1 MVRIASLLDSSDD
14 RVKSPYEELRDLI
27 LVETD
32 LLVKYNNITKFVE
45 LYCRDAI
52 DDENQF
58 WYYCNETNTQLLPTF
73 YIALADGFRSGNY
86 KHALDLVKKL
96 RGKLSDDGDKVIDQH
111 SGYVIDIIEF
121 DTDEGYDKTTG
132 FKINT
137 RDVITVSTSDK
148 LKNVVDT
155 TFVAKTNEAKKV
167 KQNVE
172 ALSEKLDVDMSEQ
185 IYFVN
190 RIVSELLNKKSVFMS
205 EEAYKKRMKK
215 LKAQGK
221 KGKPYEKYYDEKY
234 ILTFL
239 GAFAVTLQTATPSIS
254 SNKTYENCIR
264 SFEGFPLNED
274 NNLSYLVYIICVT
287 SFLAK
292 SNPRPWKYLKLG
304 SKKNKKEKTN
314 DFAIKLK
321 DFMKDKILT
330 LPYVT
335 DRLEEKRN
343 YDRLNKNAQIITSD
357 VNVTRW
363 SSFLPPLHNFKVD
376 RIQNIGVEFERLLNQ
391 AIINDDARTQFGYL
405 SALYGKLC
413 SYSFAIIEAVQRAV
427 NKEPLILE
435 TMDGIPFLENACC
448 NEGGANTKDYFVEK
462 ESSIRTHNN
471 TLYALEETYNKY
483 KNLHKSIKY
492 SIPLNTKIVFPRLT
506 KEFSESTIY
515 LAFIKYCKFNSGIVL
530 DENLS
535 GICLENDADFKS
547 VDKLERKIEKMKM
560 KGLNYDLNSL
570 RSLLNYVNSQ
580 NILDYEINPP
590 VLTEKLR
597 LEKVVENLDKE
608 NRFLCGGN
616 IITNFKN
623 ILDRYDIAINGKDDV
638 ITEEFMQYIKTLNSR
653 LASELKE
660 KIEESGKLK
669 PKTLLDFL
677 FLYTSSKDGDK
688 STKTRKDRFILNWT
702 PNGDEIFMSQKDQ
715 TGFYTFRYM
724 KQMIINICKIFP
736 TIMLKKEMQKKI
748 SKRTIPKHWKLK
760 SMRIKGQIEK
770 LMKEEYTD
778 FKRFYDNKVI
788 SPVLNYVFENSND
801 LLELMNAVP
810 FYANIDENT
819 GSIFDGEML
828 SHLSY
833 YFLLCALSLYIG
845 ATELNLE
852 IEEEEKIDMY
862 DTEDGSLELAI
873 IEGKRENMLD
883 EVCNLLTVYAKNFK
897 KYKNILS
904 RTKDYINKE
913 VLKSKEKE
921 KAGITKR
928 LGDLTM
934 EQREVENIHKNQSLG
949 VWSVGLTRAIYEYD
963 DDQFD
968 KEFLAREQR
977 DTLERNA
984 GLDAS
989 DQMAHLEEQAIQNRI
1004 DAELNDLSA
1013 IPEEDNDDRDAIDY
1027 M

>member
-1 MVRIASLLDSSDD
+1 M
-14 RVKSPYEELRDLI
+14 
-27 LVETD
+27 
-32 LLVKYNNITKFVE
+32 
-45 LYCRDAI
+45 
-52 DDENQF
+52 
-58 WYYCNETNTQLLPTF
+58 
-73 YIALADGFRSGNY
+73 
-86 KHALDLVKKL
+86 
-96 RGKLSDDGDKVIDQH
+96 
-111 SGYVIDIIEF
+111 
-121 DTDEGYDKTTG
+121 
-132 FKINT
+132 
-137 RDVITVSTSDK
+137 
-148 LKNVVDT
+148 
-155 TFVAKTNEAKKV
+155 
-167 KQNVE
+167 
-172 ALSEKLDVDMSEQ
+172 
-185 IYFVN
+185 
-190 RIVSELLNKKSVFMS
+190 
-205 EEAYKKRMKK
+205 
-215 LKAQGK
+215 
-221 KGKPYEKYYDEKY
+221 
-234 ILTFL
+234 
-239 GAFAVTLQTATPSIS
+239 
-254 SNKTYENCIR
+254 
-264 SFEGFPLNED
+264 
-274 NNLSYLVYIICVT
+274 
-287 SFLAK
+287 
-292 SNPRPWKYLKLG
+292 KLG
-304 SKKNKKEKTN
+304 SKKNRKEKTN

-462 ESSIRTHNN
+462 ESSIRSHNN

-506 KEFSESTIY
+506 KEFSETTIY

-535 GICLENDADFKS
+535 GICLENNADFKS
-547 VDKLERKIEKMKM
+547 VDKLERKIEKMKL

-570 RSLLNYVNSQ
+570 NSLLNHVNRQ

-608 NRFLCGGN
+608 NIFLCGAN

-702 PNGDEIFMSQKDQ
+702 LNGDEIFMSQKDQ

-748 SKRTIPKHWKLK
+748 SKRTVPKHWKLK

-862 DTEDGSLELAI
+862 DTEDGSVELAI

-968 KEFLAREQR
+968 KEFIAREKR
-977 DTLERNA
+977 EALERSA